1 MIVAYMRD
9 SYPFDAVLFG
19 SCLSMA
25 AAKKTRQT
33 SGDLVFN
40 EDRTINQSEEWLWEW
55 EKSDPKCYARKSQ
68 AAGVKVGALEVNSS
82 RVQEPQG
89 LARVRAPYHYFP
101 QTRSR
106 LVF

>member
-1 MIVAYMRD
+1 MLVAYMRD
-9 SYPFDAVLFG
+9 SHPFDAVLFG

-25 AAKKTRQT
+25 AAKATRQT

-40 EDRTINQSEEWLWEW
+40 EDRTINQSDEWLWEW
-55 EKSDPKCYARKSQ
+55 EKADPKCYARRSQ
-68 AAGVKVGALEVNSS
+68 AAGVKVGALEVNST
-82 RVQEPQG
+82 RRPEPER
-89 LARVRAPYHYFP
+89 LARYRAPYRHFP